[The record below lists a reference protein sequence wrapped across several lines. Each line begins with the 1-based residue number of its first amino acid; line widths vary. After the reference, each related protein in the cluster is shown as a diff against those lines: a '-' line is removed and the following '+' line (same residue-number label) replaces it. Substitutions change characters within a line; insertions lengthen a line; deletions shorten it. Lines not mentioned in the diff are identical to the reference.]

1 MMFEW
6 ISFLFINSPWVCVA
20 LAFTWLML
28 WTFRTER
35 EERAYDGVPKP
46 VIQRAKEINAGLVPH
61 DMMPALKQ
69 WLPEGE
75 DYTLSAEVVPIF
87 KERDHDP
94 TWCVR
99 VKAKGDGIDSG
110 FDALFNRH
118 GEIFT

>member
-6 ISFLFINSPWVCVA
+6 IGFFISNSTWICAAMA
-20 LAFTWLML
+20 LAWFLT
-28 WTFRTER
+28 WTFRKDR
-35 EERAYDGVPKP
+35 EDRMYDGVPKP
-46 VIQRAKEINAGLVPH
+46 VIQRAKEINNGLIPH
-61 DMMPALKQ
+61 DMMPALKE
-69 WLPEGE
+69 WLPKGE
-75 DYTLSAEVVPIF
+75 DYTLTAEVVPIF
-87 KERDHDP
+87 RERDHDP